1 MVGVY
6 HSKMSNNERV
16 EIWNQFKSNSSS
28 FFKIIVGARSS
39 IFLPFDNLDLI
50 IIDEEHDSS
59 LKQTQPS
66 PRYHGRDCAIILSKI
81 HNSKIILGSA
91 TPSLE
96 TIDNIKQKKY
106 EVVRLDKRY
115 GNVELP
121 SIEIIDLRKS
131 HLKKEMNGFFS
142 NRLIDEI
149 KLQLDNKKHCQL

>member
-16 EIWNQFKSNSSS
+16 EIWNQFKLNNSSL
-28 FFKIIVGARSS
+28 FKIIVGARSS

-66 PRYHGRDCAIILSKI
+66 PRYHARDCAIILSKI
-81 HNSKIILGSA
+81 YNSKIILGSA

-96 TIDNIKQKKY
+96 TIDNINQKKY

-115 GNVELP
+115 GNIELP

-131 HLKKEMNGFFS
+131 HLKK
-142 NRLIDEI
+142 
-149 KLQLDNKKHCQL
+149 K

>member
-16 EIWNQFKSNSSS
+16 EIWNQFKLNNSSL
-28 FFKIIVGARSS
+28 FKIIVGARSS

-66 PRYHGRDCAIILSKI
+66 PRYHARDCAIILSKI
-81 HNSKIILGSA
+81 YNSKIILGSA

-96 TIDNIKQKKY
+96 TIDNINQK
-106 EVVRLDKRY
+106 
-115 GNVELP
+115 N
-121 SIEIIDLRKS
+121 
-131 HLKKEMNGFFS
+131 M
-142 NRLIDEI
+142 
-149 KLQLDNKKHCQL
+149 KL